1 MRPGCGRSAPGGQDG
16 QVPEDAT
23 PAPVVALV
31 EVGDTLR
38 VPYVTGIQRTV
49 REVLRHWPEDAA
61 VRLVPVVHTGRRF
74 RTLTPEEQA
83 ALAAEPGGPDSVAP
97 RGGWRDVAR
106 RVPGAVRAHALA
118 TKARHA
124 LAHRRWS
131 ELFVDFEAGTM
142 LFDLEAT
149 WWSPATRTELLPG
162 LKAQGVRVA
171 TLVYDLMP
179 LRNPE
184 WFDPENRA
192 VFVPWARAQLAHADL
207 AICFSRFCADE
218 VADHGGPPTA
228 LFVPGADPTDVV
240 ASRPGALP
248 DDDLP
253 FVLTVGTVEPRKN
266 VGLLLDA
273 FERLWAEGRAAR
285 LVVVGREGWHV
296 EELVERLRRHPELGR
311 RLIWV
316 GWMPDAE
323 VDWLYRH
330 AHAVAVPSR
339 CEGYGLPVVEGLR
352 RGAPVVSSTGGSLP
366 EVGGDAVT
374 YADPDDVDAWA
385 VALGSHLRGDRAVVS
400 EDELPPAVTATW
412 AGAARTIAGHL
423 AELAG
428 R

>member
-1 MRPGCGRSAPGGQDG
+1 MAQSTNAD
-16 QVPEDAT
+16 
-23 PAPVVALV
+23 VVALV

-49 REVLRHWPEDAA
+49 REVLRHWPDDAE
-61 VRLVPVVHTGRRF
+61 VQVLPVVHTGRRF
-74 RTLTPEEQA
+74 RRLTPEEHV
-83 ALAAEPGGPDSVAP
+83 ALAAEPGGPASVAP

-106 RVPGAVRAHALA
+106 RVPGAVPAHALA
-118 TKARHA
+118 MRVGHR
-124 LAHRRWS
+124 LAHRRWT
-131 ELFVDFEAGTM
+131 ELFVEVDERTL

-149 WWSPATRTELLPG
+149 WWSPAPRPELLPE
-162 LKAQGVRVA
+162 LRRQGVRVA

-179 LRNPE
+179 LADPE

-192 VFVPWARAQLAHADL
+192 VFEPWARAQLDHAEL

-218 VADHGGPPTA
+218 VARHGGPPTA

-248 DDDLP
+248 EDGLP
-253 FVLTVGTVEPRKN
+253 YALTVGTVEPRKN
-266 VGLLLDA
+266 IGLLLDA
-273 FERLWAEGRAAR
+273 FDRLWAQGRDVR

-296 EELVERLRRHPELGR
+296 EDLVARLGSHPELGR

-330 AHAVAVPSR
+330 AHVVAVPSW

-352 RGAPVVSSTGGSLP
+352 RGAPVVSSTGGSLR

-374 YADPDDVDAWA
+374 YADPDDVDAWTA
-385 VALGSHLRGDRAVVS
+385 ALGAHLAGPRADVGPGGW
-400 EDELPPAVTATW
+400 PPAVTATW
-412 AGAARTIAGHL
+412 AEAARTIADHL
-423 AELAG
+423 AALV
-428 R
+428 

>member
-1 MRPGCGRSAPGGQDG
+1 MPDDSSNAG
-16 QVPEDAT
+16 
-23 PAPVVALV
+23 VVALV

-61 VRLVPVVHTGRRF
+61 VPIVPVVHTGRRF
-74 RTLTPEEQA
+74 RRLTPDEQV
-83 ALAAEPGGPDSVAP
+83 ALEAEPGGPASVAP

-106 RVPGAVRAHALA
+106 RVPGAVPAHALA
-118 TKARHA
+118 MRGRHR
-124 LAHRRWS
+124 LAHRRWTD
-131 ELFVDFEAGTM
+131 LFVDLDERTL

-149 WWSPATRTELLPG
+149 WWSPAPRPELLPELRG
-162 LKAQGVRVA
+162 RGVRVA

-192 VFVPWARAQLAHADL
+192 VFEPWTRAQLEHAEL

-218 VADHGGPPTA
+218 VARHDGPPTA

-240 ASRPGALP
+240 ATRPASLP
-248 DDDLP
+248 DDGLP
-253 FVLTVGTVEPRKN
+253 FALTVGTVEPRKN
-266 VGLLLDA
+266 IGLLLDA
-273 FERLWAEGRAAR
+273 FDELWAQHRDVR

-296 EELVERLRRHPELGR
+296 EDLVARLGSHPELGR

-330 AHAVAVPSR
+330 THAVAVPSF

-352 RGAPVVSSTGGSLP
+352 RGAAVVSSTGGSLP
-366 EVGGDAVT
+366 EVGGEAVT
-374 YADPDDVDAWA
+374 YADPGDVGAWTD
-385 VALGSHLRGDRAVVS
+385 ALGTHLTGPRVEVS
-400 EDELPPAVTATW
+400 PQALPPAVTATW
-412 AGAARTIAGHL
+412 ADAARTIADHL
-423 AELAG
+423 AALISS
-428 R
+428 

>member
-1 MRPGCGRSAPGGQDG
+1 MDGQDG
-16 QVPEDAT
+16 DVAADAT

-49 REVLRHWPEDAA
+49 REVLRHWPDDAA
-61 VRLVPVVHTGRRF
+61 VELMPVVHTGRRF
-74 RTLTPEEQA
+74 RRLTPDEHL
-83 ALAAEPGGPDSVAP
+83 ALAAEPGGPASVAP

-106 RVPGAVRAHALA
+106 RVPGAVGVHAVAKRLQH
-118 TKARHA
+118 RM
-124 LAHRRWS
+124 AHRRWT
-131 ELFVDFEAGTM
+131 ELFVDLDERMM

-149 WWSPATRTELLPG
+149 WWSPAPRPELLPEV
-162 LKAQGVRVA
+162 KARGVRVA

-207 AICFSRFCADE
+207 AVCFSRFCADE
-218 VADHGGPPTA
+218 VAHHDGPPTA

-240 ASRPGALP
+240 ATRPGALP
-248 DDDLP
+248 DDGRP
-253 FVLTVGTVEPRKN
+253 FALTVGTVEPRKN
-266 VGLLLDA
+266 IGLLLDA
-273 FERLWAEGRAAR
+273 FDRLWDEGHDVR

-296 EELVERLRRHPELGR
+296 EELVARLRSHPELGR
-311 RLIWV
+311 RLVWI

-330 AHAVAVPSR
+330 AHVVAVPSR

-366 EVGGDAVT
+366 EVGGDVVT
-374 YADPDDVDAWA
+374 YAGPDDGEAWVGALRTHLTGARRAIDA
-385 VALGSHLRGDRAVVS
+385 GR
-400 EDELPPAVTATW
+400 LPPAVTATW
-412 AGAARTIAGHL
+412 ADAARTIAGHL

-428 R
+428 RAG

>member
-1 MRPGCGRSAPGGQDG
+1 MPGAGGPSRAGQDG
-16 QVPEDAT
+16 DVPDDAT

-61 VRLVPVVHTGRRF
+61 VELVPVVHTGRRF
-74 RTLTPEEQA
+74 RTLTLDEHA

-118 TKARHA
+118 ARVQHA

-131 ELFVDFEAGTM
+131 EQFIDFDERTM

-149 WWSPATRTELLPG
+149 WWSPAPRPRLLPE
-162 LKAQGVRVA
+162 LKARGVRVA

-192 VFVPWARAQLAHADL
+192 VFVPWARAQLEHADL
-207 AICFSRFCADE
+207 AVCFSRFCADE
-218 VADHGGPPTA
+218 VAHHGGPSTA

-240 ASRPGALP
+240 AVRPGALP
-248 DDDLP
+248 DDGLP
-253 FVLTVGTVEPRKN
+253 FALTVGTVEPRKN
-266 VGLLLDA
+266 VGLLVDA
-273 FERLWAEGRAAR
+273 FERMWAEGHDVR

-296 EELVERLRRHPELGR
+296 EELVERLGDHPELGH

-385 VALGSHLRGDRAVVS
+385 GALRSHLTGERPLVEAS
-400 EDELPPAVTATW
+400 ELPPAVTATW
-412 AGAARTIAGHL
+412 AEAARTIAGHL
-423 AELAG
+423 AGLAG
-428 R
+428 

>member
-1 MRPGCGRSAPGGQDG
+1 MP
-16 QVPEDAT
+16 DAAT
-23 PAPVVALV
+23 SAPVVALV

-49 REVLRHWPEDAA
+49 REVLRHWPEDTA
-61 VRLVPVVHTGRRF
+61 VQLVPVVHTGRRF

-83 ALAAEPGGPDSVAP
+83 SLAAEPGGPDSVAP
-97 RGGWRDVAR
+97 RGGWRDIAR

-118 TKARHA
+118 STARQV

-131 ELFVDFEAGTM
+131 EHVVDFDDRTM

-149 WWSPATRTELLPG
+149 WWSPAPRPELLPE
-162 LKAQGVRVA
+162 LKARGVTVA

-192 VFVPWARAQLAHADL
+192 VFEPWARAQLEHADL

-228 LFVPGADPTDVV
+228 LFVPGADPADVV
-240 ASRPGALP
+240 ASRPAALP
-248 DDDLP
+248 SDGLP
-253 FVLTVGTVEPRKN
+253 FVVTVGTVEPRKN

-273 FERLWAEGRAAR
+273 FERLWADGCDAR

-296 EELVERLRRHPELGR
+296 EELVERLATHAELGH

-374 YADPDDVDAWA
+374 YADPDDVDAWVDALRSHLDERRA
-385 VALGSHLRGDRAVVS
+385 VAGADG
-400 EDELPPAVTATW
+400 LPPAVTATW
-412 AGAARTIAGHL
+412 AGAARTIADHL
-423 AELAG
+423 AELTG

>member
-1 MRPGCGRSAPGGQDG
+1 MPDEPSN
-16 QVPEDAT
+16 
-23 PAPVVALV
+23 APVVALV

-49 REVLRHWPEDAA
+49 REVLRHWPDDAE
-61 VRLVPVVHTGRRF
+61 VRVVPVVHTGRRF
-74 RTLTPEEQA
+74 RRLTPDEEA
-83 ALAAEPGGPDSVAP
+83 ALATEPGGPASVAP

-106 RVPGAVRAHALA
+106 RVPGAVPAHALA
-118 TKARHA
+118 MRARHR
-124 LAHRRWS
+124 LAHRRWTD
-131 ELFVDFEAGTM
+131 LFVDLDERTL

-149 WWSPATRTELLPG
+149 WWSPAPRPQLLPELRG
-162 LKAQGVRVA
+162 RGVRVA

-192 VFVPWARAQLAHADL
+192 VFVPWARAQLDHAEL

-218 VADHGGPPTA
+218 VAQHGGPPTA

-240 ASRPGALP
+240 VSRPAALP
-248 DDDLP
+248 DDGLP
-253 FVLTVGTVEPRKN
+253 FALTVGTVEPRKN
-266 VGLLLDA
+266 IGLLLDA
-273 FERLWAEGRAAR
+273 FDRLWARGDDVR

-296 EELVERLRRHPELGR
+296 EDLVTRLRSHPELGR

-330 AHAVAVPSR
+330 AHAVAVPSH

-352 RGAPVVSSTGGSLP
+352 RGAAVVSSTGGSLP
-366 EVGGDAVT
+366 EVGGAAVT
-374 YADPDDVDAWA
+374 YADPDDVEAWVA
-385 VALGSHLRGDRAVVS
+385 ALGSHLAGERPEVDPAG
-400 EDELPPAVTATW
+400 LPPAVTATW
-412 AGAARTIAGHL
+412 AEAARTIAGHL
-423 AELAG
+423 AELVG

>member
-1 MRPGCGRSAPGGQDG
+1 MPD
-16 QVPEDAT
+16 DAT
-23 PAPVVALV
+23 PGPVAALV

-49 REVLRHWPEDAA
+49 REVLRHWPDDAA
-61 VRLVPVVHTGRRF
+61 VQLVPVIHTGRRF
-74 RTLTPEEQA
+74 RTLTPEERA
-83 ALAAEPGGPDSVAP
+83 ALAAEPAGPASQVP
-97 RGGWRDVAR
+97 RGGWRDLAR
-106 RVPGAVRAHALA
+106 RVPGAVRAHAA
-118 TKARHA
+118 AKAVQHR
-124 LAHRRWS
+124 LAHRRWT
-131 ELFVDFEAGTM
+131 ELFVDLDERTM

-149 WWSPATRTELLPG
+149 WWSPAPRPQLLPE
-162 LKAQGVRVA
+162 LRARGVRVA

-179 LRNPE
+179 LANPE

-192 VFVPWARAQLAHADL
+192 VFEPWARAQLEHAEL
-207 AICFSRFCADE
+207 AVCFSRFCADE
-218 VADHGGPPTA
+218 VARHGGPPTA

-240 ASRPGALP
+240 PVRPAALP
-248 DDDLP
+248 DDGAP
-253 FVLTVGTVEPRKN
+253 YVLTVGTVEPRKN

-273 FERLWAEGRAAR
+273 FDRLWAEGSDAR

-296 EELVERLRRHPELGR
+296 EALVARLRAHPELGR
-311 RLIWV
+311 RLLWV

-374 YADPDDVDAWA
+374 YAGPDDLEAW
-385 VALGSHLRGDRAVVS
+385 VRALRDHLAGERATV
-400 EDELPPAVTATW
+400 EAAGLPPAVTATW
-412 AGAARTIAGHL
+412 AEAARTIADHL
-423 AELAG
+423 AGFA
-428 R
+428 RR

>member
-1 MRPGCGRSAPGGQDG
+1 MPADSTD
-16 QVPEDAT
+16 
-23 PAPVVALV
+23 APVVALV

-74 RTLTPEEQA
+74 RRLTPDEHVH
-83 ALAAEPGGPDSVAP
+83 LAAEPAGPASVAP

-106 RVPGAVRAHALA
+106 KVPGTVQVHALA
-118 TKARHA
+118 MRARHR
-124 LAHRRWS
+124 LAHRRWTD
-131 ELFVDFEAGTM
+131 LFVDPDEQTL

-149 WWSPATRTELLPG
+149 WWSPAPRPQLLPE
-162 LKAQGVRVA
+162 LRDRGVRVA

-192 VFVPWARAQLAHADL
+192 VFVPWARAQLDHAEL

-218 VADHGGPPTA
+218 VERHDGPPTA

-240 ASRPGALP
+240 ASRPATLP
-248 DDDLP
+248 DDGLP
-253 FVLTVGTVEPRKN
+253 FALTVGTVEPRKN
-266 VGLLLDA
+266 IGLLLDA
-273 FERLWAEGRAAR
+273 FDRLWARGDDVR

-296 EELVERLRRHPELGR
+296 EELVARLRSHPELGR
-311 RLIWV
+311 RLIWA

-330 AHAVAVPSR
+330 AHAVAVPSH

-352 RGAPVVSSTGGSLP
+352 RGAAVVSSTGGSLP
-366 EVGGDAVT
+366 EVGGEAVT
-374 YADPDDVDAWA
+374 YADPDDVDAW
-385 VALGSHLRGDRAVVS
+385 VSALGTHLAGERPEVDPAR
-400 EDELPPAVTATW
+400 LPPAVTATW
-412 AGAARTIAGHL
+412 AEAARTIAGHL
-423 AELAG
+423 ADLAA